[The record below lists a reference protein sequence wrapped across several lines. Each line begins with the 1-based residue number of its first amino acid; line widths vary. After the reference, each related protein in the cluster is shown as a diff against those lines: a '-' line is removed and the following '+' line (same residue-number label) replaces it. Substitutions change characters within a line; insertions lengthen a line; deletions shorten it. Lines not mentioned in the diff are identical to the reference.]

1 MAAFLVPNFSG
12 LFECWGAAKGGTSAV
27 QGYWQSPDWQDW
39 QGLFEVVKSEF
50 HLPPCVAQLI
60 LLHPKLG
67 CDCRKLEN
75 VWFSEPEPGAQSQ
88 AAAVQRQDGFS
99 PEGQPPR
106 AAPSDVLQDPKA
118 RSRWIDVDDMER
130 QLRDR
135 LDLKSRQIWVLRI
148 RALGKA
154 AQQEGKGATRPIFE
168 FWVSDV
174 KKRDVQKEQR
184 SDLDNAIDQLKTKSH
199 RAIGVVGQLY
209 ESLLPAI
216 GTSSCGDLR
225 AMEHLNAHIRLERE
239 ASSEGSDLARSTSGP
254 EATLYVNDFRD
265 YYAFPIWVADRLW
278 GILGFQREIG

>member
-1 MAAFLVPNFSG
+1 ML
-12 LFECWGAAKGGTSAV
+12 
-27 QGYWQSPDWQDW
+27 
-39 QGLFEVVKSEF
+39 
-50 HLPPCVAQLI
+50 
-60 LLHPKLG
+60 
-67 CDCRKLEN
+67 
-75 VWFSEPEPGAQSQ
+75 
-88 AAAVQRQDGFS
+88 
-99 PEGQPPR
+99 
-106 AAPSDVLQDPKA
+106 
-118 RSRWIDVDDMER
+118 
-130 QLRDR
+130 
-135 LDLKSRQIWVLRI
+135 
-148 RALGKA
+148 LGKA

-265 YYAFPIWVADRLW
+265 YYAFPIRVADRLW